1 MKRWALRAVLALLFL
16 GVAGWLWTIIFP
28 SPEHVIRKRLA
39 ELSKAV
45 SIQGKESPVA
55 MLANAS
61 RVAGFFTADIEIR
74 VDVPGASAQVITG
87 RDELFAIAQRVRTM
101 STGLEVQFLDVNIT
115 IAPDKK
121 SAEANLTLR
130 AKAPGDRD
138 QIVQEMKLLL
148 NKSEGSWKIRKVE
161 TVKTLSRLVSPIRKT
176 ECRNPKE
183 IRSQKSKMPIWVMS
197 ELRISFGFSSFWLGV
212 QLLSRPKP
220 LAGLPETVLYWL

>member
-130 AKAPGDRD
+130 AKSPGDRD

-148 NKSEGSWKIRKVE
+148 NKSEGSWKIQKVE
-161 TVKTLSRLVSPIRKT
+161 TVKTLSARKP
-176 ECRNPKE
+176 NPKNRMPKSE
-183 IRSQKSKMPIWVMS
+183 GNQKSEI
-197 ELRISFGFSSFWLGV
+197 ENANLGHV
-212 QLLSRPKP
+212 RTSDFF
-220 LAGLPETVLYWL
+220 